1 VTDIDVMAEAEAER
15 ADLRALLGDLDDHEW
30 AVPSLCAGWTVR
42 DVVAHLL
49 SFEGLG
55 ARDVIATVLRG
66 RSFGGTNAVALR
78 RLADAGPAEL
88 LARLDRFP
96 RPTGLTAALGGGVGL
111 VDGVIH
117 AQDVRRPLGR
127 RRTVPAD
134 RLRYCLGF
142 AVTAPPL
149 RGFWTV
155 RGVRVVATDVDFAHG
170 RGPEARG
177 TGEAVLMTLAGR
189 RGLAAELTGPGA
201 DRLRARLG

>member
-1 VTDIDVMAEAEAER
+1 MTDIDVMAEAEAER
-15 ADLRALLGDLDDHEW
+15 RDLAALLADLDDGEW
-30 AVPSLCAGWTVR
+30 AAPSLCAGWTVR

-55 ARDVIATVLRG
+55 PRVVAATLLRG
-66 RSFGGTNAVALR
+66 RTVAGTNAVALAR
-78 RLADAGPAEL
+78 WADAGPAEL
-88 LARLDRFP
+88 RARLDAFP
-96 RPTGLTAALGGGVGL
+96 RPTGLTAALGGSVGL

-117 AQDVRRPLGR
+117 AQDVRRPLAR
-127 RRTVPAD
+127 PRAIPAP
-134 RLRYCLGF
+134 RLRHCLGF

-149 RGFWTV
+149 RGFWAV

-189 RGLAAELTGPGA
+189 RGVAAELTGPGA